1 MNSTLCGTVKHRLW
15 TMRNELCSGRLWV
28 WGELGL
34 PALKVPALSLLW
46 RMRTIFQV
54 HIVMGWYN
62 PCSSLRK
69 KRFIWTLN
77 LFSVLPVQV
86 QVAGLYSNGLVLLCG
101 LLFFWSGVLSS
112 ASFHVNMT
120 NVTLQQQKGLRVGA
134 DFEEQADCNHLFL
147 KGLSTSN
154 QSLWCETPCLCFSLV
169 VKCAAGFCMKDGNST
184 VCFKA
189 FQLLEKCEI

>member
-1 MNSTLCGTVKHRLW
+1 
-15 TMRNELCSGRLWV
+15 
-28 WGELGL
+28 
-34 PALKVPALSLLW
+34 
-46 RMRTIFQV
+46 MRTIFQV

-62 PCSSLRK
+62 PCSTLRK
-69 KRFIWTLN
+69 KRFIWALN
-77 LFSVLPVQV
+77 LLSVLPVQV
-86 QVAGLYSNGLVLLCG
+86 QLAGLYSNGLVLLCG

-112 ASFHVNMT
+112 ASFHVNIT
-120 NVTLQQQKGLRVGA
+120 NVTCYNNRKGWEWELTLRSKLT
-134 DFEEQADCNHLFL
+134 CNHLFL